1 MGQKTGALRHF
12 YNHAFEARRALFAT
26 GINFM
31 LMIYSPRAGG
41 LARLAGLSALA
52 VLGAAALP
60 AIAEPSPALDRA
72 SFSIGA
78 FHADPTFNASVN
90 TNFGRLDSGDVNR
103 SSVTMPRIKADV
115 LLFDSQGLSFD
126 YYQFKRGYSDS
137 LASNFTT
144 GGGTVTTTGIA
155 NLDVKVDFAKLAYK
169 WWLGSG
175 NTVLGLG
182 LGAAYYRLGLDLNA
196 TATGGGSTGSIRQS
210 DSDDAVAPLLEVGLR
225 HAISPD
231 LRLFADASGVKK
243 TGGRARGEIY
253 NAAVGVEWFP
263 AKNVGVVLDYGLTD
277 IDIHRDDSNA
287 RFRVKLK
294 GPSAFLKVRF

>member
-1 MGQKTGALRHF
+1 MQMTPPPRSQP
-12 YNHAFEARRALFAT
+12 RR
-26 GINFM
+26 N
-31 LMIYSPRAGG
+31 G
-41 LARLAGLSALA
+41 LALIKTAGLSALA
-52 VLGAAALP
+52 LLSGAALAQ
-60 AIAEPSPALDRA
+60 PSPALDRA

-78 FHADPTFNASVN
+78 FHADPTFNAAVN
-90 TNFGRLDSGDVNR
+90 TRFGRLDSGDSK
-103 SSVTMPRIKADV
+103 SSDVTMPRIKADV

-126 YYQFKRGYSDS
+126 YYQFKRGYSSS
-137 LASNFTT
+137 LASNFTV
-144 GGGTVTTTGIA
+144 GSGTVTTTGTA
-155 NLDVKVDFAKLAYK
+155 NLDVKIDFAKLAYK

-182 LGAAYYRLGLDLNA
+182 AGAAYYRANLDLNA
-196 TATGGGSTGSIRQS
+196 TAVVGGATGSIS
-210 DSDDAVAPLLEVGLR
+210 ENYNDDAVAPLLEVGLR

-243 TGGRARGEIY
+243 TGGSVRGEIY

-263 AKNVGVVLDYGLTD
+263 MKNVGVVLDYGLTD
-277 IDIHRDDSNA
+277 IDLRRPDSNDA

>member
-1 MGQKTGALRHF
+1 M
-12 YNHAFEARRALFAT
+12 Y
-26 GINFM
+26 FM
-31 LMIYSPRAGG
+31 RMTPLP
-41 LARLAGLSALA
+41 RLAGRALKTAGLGALA
-52 VLGAAALP
+52 LLGGAAAP
-60 AIAEPSPALDRA
+60 GPALAGAGPREFFDRRFPRRPDLQRA
-72 SFSIGA
+72 
-78 FHADPTFNASVN
+78 VN
-90 TNFGRLDSGDVNR
+90 TNFGRLDSGDSKS

-137 LASNFTT
+137 LASNFNI
-144 GGGTVTTTGIA
+144 GSGTVTTTGTA

-182 LGAAYYRLGLDLNA
+182 LGAAYYRVGLDLNA
-196 TATGGGSTGSIRQS
+196 TAAVTGGGTGSIRQS

-243 TGGRARGEIY
+243 PAAACAARSTTPPWAWNGS
-253 NAAVGVEWFP
+253 
-263 AKNVGVVLDYGLTD
+263 
-277 IDIHRDDSNA
+277 R
-287 RFRVKLK
+287 
-294 GPSAFLKVRF
+294 

>member
-1 MGQKTGALRHF
+1 MRMTPPPRRTG
-12 YNHAFEARRALFAT
+12 RALK
-26 GINFM
+26 M
-31 LMIYSPRAGG
+31 V
-41 LARLAGLSALA
+41 GLSALA
-52 VLGAAALP
+52 LLGGTVLAQ
-60 AIAEPSPALDRA
+60 PSPALDRA

-78 FHADPTFNASVN
+78 FHADPTFNAAVN
-90 TNFGRLDSGDVNR
+90 TNFGRLDSGDSKS
-103 SSVTMPRIKADV
+103 SSVTMPRIKADL

-126 YYQFKRGYSDS
+126 YYQFKRGYGDS
-137 LASNFTT
+137 LASNINT
-144 GGGTVTTTGIA
+144 GSGTVTTTGTA

-169 WWLGSG
+169 WWFGSA
-175 NTVLGLG
+175 NTVFGVG
-182 LGAAYYRLGLDLNA
+182 LGAAYYRVGLDLNA
-196 TATGGGSTGSIRQS
+196 TAAVGGTTGSIRQS
-210 DSDDAVAPLLEVGLR
+210 DSDDAVAPLLELGLR

-243 TGGRARGEIY
+243 TGGSTRGEIY

-277 IDIHRDDSNA
+277 IDLRRPDSNDA

>member
-1 MGQKTGALRHF
+1 MRMTPLPRRAGRALKMAGLGAL
-12 YNHAFEARRALFAT
+12 AL
-26 GINFM
+26 
-31 LMIYSPRAGG
+31 LGG
-41 LARLAGLSALA
+41 VALA
-52 VLGAAALP
+52 Q
-60 AIAEPSPALDRA
+60 PSPALDRA

-78 FHADPTFNASVN
+78 FHADPTFNAAVN
-90 TNFGRLDSGDVNR
+90 TNFGRLDSGDSKS

-126 YYQFKRGYSDS
+126 YYQFKRGYGDS
-137 LASNFTT
+137 LASNFNI
-144 GGGTVTTTGIA
+144 GSGTVTTTGTA

-182 LGAAYYRLGLDLNA
+182 LGAAYYRVGLDLNA
-196 TATGGGSTGSIRQS
+196 TAAVTGGGTGSIRQS
-210 DSDDAVAPLLEVGLR
+210 DSDDAVAPLVEVGLR

-243 TGGRARGEIY
+243 TGSNVRGEIY

-263 AKNVGVVLDYGLTD
+263 MKNVGVVLDYGLTD
-277 IDIHRDDSNA
+277 IDLRRDSNNA

>member
-1 MGQKTGALRHF
+1 MLLTPPSG
-12 YNHAFEARRALFAT
+12 RAT
-26 GINFM
+26 
-31 LMIYSPRAGG
+31 RA
-41 LARLAGLSALA
+41 ARLTGLA
-52 VLGAAALP
+52 VLGGASLVALP
-60 AIAEPSPALDRA
+60 AQADPSPALDRA
-72 SFSIGA
+72 SLSIGA
-78 FHADPTFNASVN
+78 FHADPTFNAAVD
-90 TNFGRLDSGDVNR
+90 TRFGRLDSGDVNR

-115 LLFDSQGLSFD
+115 LLFDSQGLSLD

-137 LASNFTT
+137 LVSNTNV
-144 GGGTVTTTGIA
+144 GSGTVTTTGTA
-155 NLDVKVDFAKLAYK
+155 NLDVKLDFAKLAYK

-182 LGAAYYRLGLDLNA
+182 AGAAYYRASLDLRA
-196 TATGGGSTGSIRQS
+196 TAAIGGTTGAIAETY
-210 DSDDAVAPLLEVGLR
+210 SDDAVAPLLEVGLR

-243 TGGRARGEIY
+243 TGGSVRGEIY

-263 AKNVGVVLDYGLTD
+263 LKNVGVVLDYGLTD
-277 IDIHRDDSNA
+277 IDLHRDSSNA

>member
-1 MGQKTGALRHF
+1 MRMTPF
-12 YNHAFEARRALFAT
+12 PRRA
-26 GINFM
+26 G
-31 LMIYSPRAGG
+31 RA
-41 LARLAGLSALA
+41 LKLAGLSALA
-52 VLGAAALP
+52 LLCGAAF
-60 AIAEPSPALDRA
+60 AEPSPALDRA

-78 FHADPTFNASVN
+78 FHADPTFNAAVN
-90 TNFGRLDSGDVNR
+90 TNFGRLDSGDSKS

-126 YYQFKRGYSDS
+126 YYQFKRGYGDS
-137 LASNFTT
+137 LASNINT
-144 GGGTVTTTGIA
+144 GSGTVTTTGSA

-169 WWLGSG
+169 WWFGSG
-175 NTVLGLG
+175 NTVMGVG
-182 LGAAYYRLGLDLNA
+182 LGAAYYRVGLDLSA
-196 TATGGGSTGSIRQS
+196 TAAVGASTGSIRQS
-210 DSDDAVAPLLEVGLR
+210 DSDDAVAPLLELGLR

-243 TGGRARGEIY
+243 TGGSTRGEIY

-277 IDIHRDDSNA
+277 IDIHREDSNNA

>member
-1 MGQKTGALRHF
+1 MYFMRMTPLPRRAGRALKMAGLGAL
-12 YNHAFEARRALFAT
+12 AL
-26 GINFM
+26 
-31 LMIYSPRAGG
+31 LGG
-41 LARLAGLSALA
+41 AALA
-52 VLGAAALP
+52 Q
-60 AIAEPSPALDRA
+60 PSPALDRA

-78 FHADPTFNASVN
+78 FHADPTFNAAVN
-90 TNFGRLDSGDVNR
+90 TNFGRLDSGDSKS

-115 LLFDSQGLSFD
+115 LLFESQGLSFD
-126 YYQFKRGYSDS
+126 YYQFKRGYGDS
-137 LASNFTT
+137 LASNFNI
-144 GGGTVTTTGIA
+144 GSGTVTTTGTA

-182 LGAAYYRLGLDLNA
+182 LGAAYYRVGLDLNA
-196 TATGGGSTGSIRQS
+196 TAAVTGGGTGSIRQS
-210 DSDDAVAPLLEVGLR
+210 DSDDAVAPLVEVGLR

-243 TGGRARGEIY
+243 TGSNVRGEIY

-263 AKNVGVVLDYGLTD
+263 MKNVGVVLDYGLTD
-277 IDIHRDDSNA
+277 IDLRRDSNNA

>member
-1 MGQKTGALRHF
+1 MRMTPLPRRAGRALKMAGLGAL
-12 YNHAFEARRALFAT
+12 AL
-26 GINFM
+26 
-31 LMIYSPRAGG
+31 LGG
-41 LARLAGLSALA
+41 AALA
-52 VLGAAALP
+52 Q
-60 AIAEPSPALDRA
+60 PSPALDRA

-78 FHADPTFNASVN
+78 FHADPTFNAAVN
-90 TNFGRLDSGDVNR
+90 TNFGRLDSGDSKS

-126 YYQFKRGYSDS
+126 YYQFKRGYGDS
-137 LASNFTT
+137 LASNFNV
-144 GGGTVTTTGIA
+144 GSGTVTTTGAA

-182 LGAAYYRLGLDLNA
+182 LGAAYYRVGLDLNA
-196 TATGGGSTGSIRQS
+196 TAAITGGGTGSIRQS

-243 TGGRARGEIY
+243 TGSSVRGEIY

-263 AKNVGVVLDYGLTD
+263 MKNVGVVLDYGLTD
-277 IDIHRDDSNA
+277 IDLHRDSNNA

-294 GPSAFLKVRF
+294 GPSAFVKVRF